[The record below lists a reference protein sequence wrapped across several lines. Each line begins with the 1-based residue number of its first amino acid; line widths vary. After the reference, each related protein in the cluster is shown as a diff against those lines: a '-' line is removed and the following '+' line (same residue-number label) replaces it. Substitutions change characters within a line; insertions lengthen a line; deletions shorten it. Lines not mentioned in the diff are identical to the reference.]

1 MPRQTKGNLY
11 ERADQGLLEHVE
23 GTRIEMESG
32 V

>member
-11 ERADQGLLEHVE
+11 ERAGQGLLEHVE